1 MRCYSLKQRE
11 QIIIFTIMLSFMILF
26 VPLARANQVG
36 DEFIRGYAT
45 ALVEYNFRTSIESFR
60 VSEGIIY
67 LKILNVSEVK
77 QHEILQTFSGIQ
89 GVHRVEILHDDVTVR
104 EIDEETKRLDPESK
118 PKLSIFLPDDHLFL
132 PLIADPRWPH
142 FSAAYQRYVDS
153 DDLGNV
159 GSTSFGE
166 SFVIYRFKGPWN
178 STMEFGIQAGVFAIF
193 DLDAESLDLINADY
207 LIGIPLVFRKGNF
220 SNMTRIF
227 HQSSHLGDE
236 FLLRGRAEKRVN
248 LSYEAANSIFS
259 YNLPL
264 GFRIYAGGGYI
275 FHKEPSDLEP
285 WSTLAGMEYRS
296 EKTWLDG
303 SLRPVAAID
312 LQKREES
319 NWDTDT
325 SIRAGVQFENPDF
338 LNRKMQLLFEYYNGK
353 SPNGQF
359 YEESIKL
366 YGLGL
371 HFFFE

>member
-1 MRCYSLKQRE
+1 M
-11 QIIIFTIMLSFMILF
+11 
-26 VPLARANQVG
+26 
-36 DEFIRGYAT
+36 
-45 ALVEYNFRTSIESFR
+45 
-60 VSEGIIY
+60 SEGIIY

-118 PKLSIFLPDDHLFL
+118 PKLPIFLPDDHLFL
-132 PLIADPRWPH
+132 PLMADPRWPH
-142 FSAAYQRYVDS
+142 FSAAYQRYVDN

-248 LSYEAANSIFS
+248 LSYEAGNSIFS

-285 WSTLAGMEYRS
+285 WSAQAGMGYRS

-319 NWDTDT
+319 NWDTDI
-325 SIRAGVQFENPDF
+325 SVRAGVQFENPDF